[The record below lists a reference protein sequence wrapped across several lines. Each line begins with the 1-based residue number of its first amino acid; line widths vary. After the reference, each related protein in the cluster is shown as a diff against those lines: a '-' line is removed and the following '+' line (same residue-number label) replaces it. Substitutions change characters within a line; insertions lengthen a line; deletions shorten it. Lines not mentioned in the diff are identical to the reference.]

1 MKRVCKNVDITN
13 EELIMTAIRRCM
25 KNKSRK
31 KRNRQDIV
39 RIYKEHGTDEAIAH
53 MMAAEIKAR
62 KLDLRPVYMKEV
74 VDGSNGKVRTIGIED
89 IKRQFY
95 NNLCFVALEEL
106 SHRIGEYQ
114 CTCIEGRGAVWGKE
128 RILGWMSDPKIKWV
142 VQCDIR
148 KNYQSVD
155 HGKLMAFL
163 RKHVA
168 NEDLLWLI
176 ETLLDTSGS
185 EGLLIGSVLS
195 VILDALYLSQIYH
208 FAMEDLYKIRKH
220 KDGTKERER
229 LVEHA
234 IFFVDDQSFYCRS
247 QKSAKMAIKRV
258 ITYAADLGLT
268 IKPGYTIRQIT
279 DTQHQDMLGYRIYRH
294 KAAMRRRDYL
304 KVKRELRKVDEDP
317 DIHSCRS
324 LIALSGIFIKHSD
337 SYRFRKKYHT
347 KRLVR
352 KARRYVSR
360 NEKRVR
366 QQAGSSNHYDT
377 GRCVHG
383 ADLHR
388 RGSGAA
394 PAGRGRAIHGLLV

>member
-1 MKRVCKNVDITN
+1 MKRVCKNIDITD
-13 EELIMTAIRRCM
+13 EELILKAIRRCM

-31 KRNRQDIV
+31 KRQRQDIV
-39 RIYKEHGTDEAIAH
+39 RIYKEYGTDENIAH
-53 MMAAEIKAR
+53 VMAAEIKAR
-62 KLDLRPVYMKEV
+62 KLDLRPVYMKEL
-74 VDGSNGKVRTIGIED
+74 VDGSNGKVRLIGIED

-95 NNLCFVALEEL
+95 NNLCFLALEEL

-114 CTCIEGRGAVWGKE
+114 CTCIAGRGAVWGKD
-128 RILGWMSDPKIKWV
+128 RILGWMQDPSIKWV

-148 KNYQSVD
+148 KNYQSVV
-155 HGKLMAFL
+155 HEKLMKFL

-176 ETLLDTSGS
+176 ETLLETSGS

-337 SYRFRKKYHT
+337 SYRFRKKYHA
-347 KRLVR
+347 KRIVR

-360 NEKRVR
+360 YEKRVR
-366 QQAGSSNHYDT
+366 QQAGSSNHHDA
-377 GRCVHG
+377 GRYVYG

-388 RGSGAA
+388 RGSSAA
-394 PAGRGRAIHGLLV
+394 SAGRGRVIHGLPV